1 MTLSGDAFHIDP
13 GEAATREF
21 SRARKG
27 YDPTEVRVHI
37 TRLTDEIRRLRGVE
51 TALETQ
57 VELARSQAL
66 DLESLDPAT
75 ISRALGEETVRVIDA
90 AREAATEIRS
100 KAEEN
105 AGRLVREAQERAS
118 ELTREAEELRAR
130 SEREAQELREDVVAE
145 VEALRTSTVQECEAQ
160 RAEIDEYVE
169 HRRRDIEAQAELADQ
184 NAEQVLEEAKSD
196 LADARAEA
204 AEIRAEAEVDAESI
218 RREAEEARARRES
231 EATEDADRIRDAAEA
246 AAAAIREEAEV
257 VRAAAEEDVAERLN
271 TARADAEAE
280 VERARAVARSMIE
293 ETQLVRERM
302 IRDLAERR
310 HGARQQLEAT
320 RAGRERLL
328 AVFDQA
334 RASFDEIVEEVVEA
348 LPLARHDADAAARA
362 LPNDTYTSVEQLD
375 RLIHAGASNDELF
388 EGALAD
394 GGEAPEVDFLAAA
407 GLASSDGSSMAQI
420 DIELVLDDDDDDDD
434 QDEDVIGGD
443 EVDEVAVASAES
455 SLVAE
460 VDAELV
466 GDEITE
472 QVVEELA
479 EAFVEVDAATVDADG
494 EAGAGEETFEAEA
507 DRDVALADE
516 HDDLDDEL
524 DDEMVDGEIVD
535 GEIVDD
541 LALSDE
547 DEDEDEDPSFGRLR
561 LVSSNQDGPSPV
573 GIELLTDSEAD
584 STADVGDEPAGEGE
598 PGAVDAIFALLRADH
613 DVDDD
618 EDFDDFDDDDDDD
631 GDDGDYL
638 GQLDSDDPDVASDDV
653 AALAA
658 VASING
664 PAMVIDLAAAEQ
676 RLEQSEAAVAVAVLT
691 TEQDRTLAQ
700 QALLDERDDAIGDLG
715 QQIARRI
722 RRVVSDQENEVLDL
736 IRRNKKMKTAEQILP
751 SAVEQ
756 MAAYRSAV
764 AADLTAVLHAGVEF
778 ALDTWRP
785 ETHVDQIDVS
795 AAFDQAVER
804 LSELAVA
811 PLTAKLARIIAE
823 VDDPTPDRTDLVDAV
838 RLGYREFKND
848 RIAEVAGDLVTV
860 AFSRGVLAAAEP
872 GDEVRWIVDHS
883 GRACPDG
890 EDNNLAGPTAA
901 GEAFPTGDDCPPVH
915 PGCRC
920 LLVPAAR

>member
-204 AEIRAEAEVDAESI
+204 AEIRAGAEADAESI

-443 EVDEVAVASAES
+443 EVDEVAEVAATSAES

-618 EDFDDFDDDDDDD
+618 DDFDD
-631 GDDGDYL
+631 DDGDYL

-848 RIAEVAGDLVTV
+848 RIAELAGDLVTV